1 MFGIDGS
8 EYLVILIVALV
19 VVGPKDLPKM
29 MRKVGQWAGRA
40 RAMAD
45 QFRRSFDDMARQAE
59 LDELRNEVNKM
70 KAQATAAAQPMT
82 EQDYAALG
90 IEFPKDP
97 LGIRSTIEDVGAAP
111 PVSDNPAPPATA
123 PVPAPSMPAAE
134 PVTGSAAAVPEE
146 LPKSK
151 QPATG
156 TNG

>member
-19 VVGPKDLPKM
+19 VVGPKDLPKL
-29 MRKVGQWAGRA
+29 MRKIGQWAGRA

-70 KAQATAAAQPMT
+70 KAQAEKATQPIT
-82 EQDYAALG
+82 EADYAALG

-97 LGIRSTIEDVGAAP
+97 LGIQSTIEEVGAAP
-111 PVSDNPAPPATA
+111 PKFDE
-123 PVPAPSMPAAE
+123 PAPSMAEATPKAA
-134 PVTGSAAAVPEE
+134 PSAAASGIAPAPSAEE
-146 LPKSK
+146 
-151 QPATG
+151 PAKLEPSHTG
-156 TNG
+156 TTG